1 MGSGDPMLGRKVR
14 LAALATTAVGVLALA
29 GCSAGDQ
36 VASAPPPSERQD
48 ASMTPELMGAAPPPR
63 ADQAQDGLLGG
74 PGQAQAQAHA
84 DASVTSSPLPPPA
97 RNSHLK
103 TWRRP
108 DGTLVTAMRPIANPK
123 GASRHEQKPH
133 RVYATIPAA
142 PKPVAHPAAA
152 PKPAP
157 KPAVVANVKPV
168 TPKTV
173 APAPAPVQAA
183 KPVVPAAPLAK
194 PPVVAAK
201 PPVVPAAPAKPATKL
216 EKLQAAVAPAA
227 TNGAVLAAG
236 ESLSKN
242 QPGQVTL
249 SLPATLG
256 DLIKQEAAKLGL
268 TKAAKKT
275 SAYAELSG
283 DGYEVTP
290 NGRQTAVVK
299 PGEPTT
305 FAWQV
310 KPGPE
315 AKGQLK
321 SQFGVELNGAKTPQG
336 FSLGEIS
343 KRVAALPEKAKKGMG
358 KLDLGALNGSIS
370 LPGLG
375 SVPIKTALGIALV
388 LLALIILVGVSR
400 NAAASRRRAERQRK
414 YRTLTDYG
422 RNEMEFEQEQHA
434 PASSHVSYV
443 NPFVAAA
450 GGAVAGAAVAS
461 AVSHHDDHGH
471 GHDDHGHHDAHGHDD
486 HGHHDAHADHGHGA
500 HDGHGHDL
508 HAEAHPE
515 PHAPAEHVSYVNPMV
530 AAASAHPVS
539 HDDHGHGHDAH
550 GHDAHGH
557 DDHHGE
563 HAAGDHGH
571 DAHADHGHGAADH
584 GHHDAHHK
592 EPEHAH

>member
-1 MGSGDPMLGRKVR
+1 
-14 LAALATTAVGVLALA
+14 
-29 GCSAGDQ
+29 
-36 VASAPPPSERQD
+36 
-48 ASMTPELMGAAPPPR
+48 MTPELMGAAPPPS

-74 PGQAQAQAHA
+74 PSQAQAQARA
-84 DASVTSSPLPPPA
+84 DSSVSSSPLPPPN

-123 GASRHEQKPH
+123 GSSRHEPRRQWQRPH

-142 PKPVAHPAAA
+142 PHPTAHAA

-157 KPAVVANVKPV
+157 KPVVVAKPV

-173 APAPAPVQAA
+173 APAPAPVHAV
-183 KPVVPAAPLAK
+183 KPAVPATPLVK

-201 PPVVPAAPAKPATKL
+201 PVAPPVVAAKPVPAKPATKL

-236 ESLSKN
+236 ESLGKN

-290 NGRQTAVVK
+290 NGRQTAVIK

-310 KPGPE
+310 KPGAE

-321 SQFGVELNGAKTPQG
+321 SQFGLELNGAKTSQG

-343 KRVAALPEKAKKGMG
+343 KRVAALPEKAKKGLG
-358 KLDLGALNGSIS
+358 KLDLGSLNGSIS
-370 LPGLG
+370 LPGVG
-375 SVPIKTALGIALV
+375 SVPIKTALGVALV

-434 PASSHVSYV
+434 PASSHVSHV
-443 NPFVAAA
+443 NPFFAAA
-450 GGAVAGAAVAS
+450 GGALAGAAVAN
-461 AVSHHDDHGH
+461 AVSSHHDDHGH
-471 GHDDHGHHDAHGHDD
+471 DAQGHGHDD
-486 HGHHDAHADHGHGA
+486 HGHHDAHADHGHAA

-530 AAASAHPVS
+530 AAASAP
-539 HDDHGHGHDAH
+539 GHD
-550 GHDAHGH
+550 
-557 DDHHGE
+557 
-563 HAAGDHGH
+563 DHGH
-571 DAHADHGHGAADH
+571 DAHAAGHDDHAHAAP
-584 GHHDAHHK
+584 GHDAHHK